1 MDQTKPLDEIR
12 IVDENLKGGFVQL
25 PRLVLRAKNLSVK
38 AKLIY
43 GMLLDYAW
51 HDDHVFPGQ
60 DRMADDLDVSL
71 DSVQRALQELKIC
84 HLIDYKRQGLNLPNI
99 YFILSLGDNPHLH
112 LERNGSRKLRF
123 PETAKTTRP
132 ETANSGSNNTKS
144 SIRKEEYLSDNQ
156 KGTRSNYKESNR
168 TASHDIR
175 PSFEAPSVVK
185 IQDEDRPARA
195 TTGME
200 SVGATLQRRFV
211 ADATEKV
218 PTDLS
223 QQGRQRRKPA
233 SLSDDEYESLI
244 MTVKDYA
251 RKNSSAEELK
261 SHITMACKIIIE
273 SQCSYSTFYS
283 ACIEAGRRTEERR
296 MKGRLEKPMA
306 YWFTCLKTELGLK
319 PPPGRLT
326 LSNGTPA

>member
-71 DSVQRALQELKIC
+71 DSVQRALQELKVC
-84 HLIDYKRQGLNLPNI
+84 QLIDYKRQGLNLPNI

-132 ETANSGSNNTKS
+132 ETANSGLNNTKS

-156 KGTRSNYKESNR
+156 KRTRSNYKESNQ
-168 TASHDIR
+168 TTSLDIR
-175 PSFEAPSVVK
+175 ASLEAPFAVEK
-185 IQDEDRPARA
+185 GAEDQSRQA

-200 SVGATLQRRFV
+200 SVGANLQRRF
-211 ADATEKV
+211 AAIATEKA
-218 PTDLS
+218 PSNLH
-223 QQGRQRRKPA
+223 QQGRQSRKPT
-233 SLSDDEYESLI
+233 SLSDNEYESLI

-261 SHITMACKIIIE
+261 SHITMACKIITE
-273 SQCSYSTFYS
+273 SKCSYGTFYS

-319 PPPGRLT
+319 PPPGNPT
-326 LSNGTPA
+326 LSN

>member
-71 DSVQRALQELKIC
+71 DSVQRALQELKVC
-84 HLIDYKRQGLNLPNI
+84 YLIDYKRQGLNLPNI

-112 LERNGSRKLRF
+112 SERNGSRKLRF

-132 ETANSGSNNTKS
+132 ETANSGSNYTKS

-156 KGTRSNYKESNR
+156 KRTRSNQKESTQ

-175 PSFEAPSVVK
+175 PSFEASLTVDNETESQSVRTPS
-185 IQDEDRPARA
+185 
-195 TTGME
+195 GME
-200 SVGATLQRRFV
+200 SVGEHLQRRFV
-211 ADATEKV
+211 TIATEKA
-218 PTDLS
+218 PSNLR
-223 QQGRQRRKPA
+223 QQGRLRRKPA

-261 SHITMACKIIIE
+261 SHITTACKILE
-273 SQCSYSTFYS
+273 QSQCSYGTFYS

-296 MKGRLEKPMA
+296 MKGNLGKPMA
-306 YWFTCLKTELGLK
+306 YWFTCLKTELGLL
-319 PPPGRLT
+319 PPPSTPT
-326 LSNGTPA
+326 LSN

>member
-1 MDQTKPLDEIR
+1 MDRTKPLDEIR

-71 DSVQRALQELKIC
+71 DSVQRALQELRGC
-84 HLIDYKRQGLNLPNI
+84 QLIDYKRQGLNLPNI
-99 YFILSLGDNPHLH
+99 YYILSLGDNPHLH
-112 LERNGSRKLRF
+112 SERNGSRKLRF

-132 ETANSGSNNTKS
+132 ETANSGFNNTKS
-144 SIRKEEYLSDNQ
+144 SIQKEKYLSDNQ
-156 KGTRSNYKESNR
+156 KGTPSKRKESDQTTSQRIN
-168 TASHDIR
+168 A
-175 PSFEAPSVVK
+175 SFEIPLSVK
-185 IQDEDRPARA
+185 HTTERQAART

-200 SVGATLQRRFV
+200 SIGQNLQQRF
-211 ADATEKV
+211 AAIATEKK
-218 PTDLS
+218 TSDLRR
-223 QQGRQRRKPA
+223 QGRPRRKPA
-233 SLSDDEYESLI
+233 SLSDDEYESLT

-261 SHITMACKIIIE
+261 SHITTACKIIE
-273 SQCSYSTFYS
+273 QSQCSYGTFYS

-296 MKGRLEKPMA
+296 MKGNLGKPMA
-306 YWFTCLKTELGLK
+306 YWFTCLKTELGLL
-319 PPPGRLT
+319 PPPSNPT
-326 LSNGTPA
+326 LSN

>member
-71 DSVQRALQELKIC
+71 DSVQRALQELKVC
-84 HLIDYKRQGLNLPNI
+84 YLIDYKRQGLNLPNI

-112 LERNGSRKLRF
+112 LERTGSRKLRF

-132 ETANSGSNNTKS
+132 ETAICGSNYTKS

-156 KGTRSNYKESNR
+156 KSTRSNYKGSNR
-168 TASHDIR
+168 TASDTIR
-175 PSFEAPSVVK
+175 LSVEASLIVDNEAENQSVS
-185 IQDEDRPARA
+185 A

-200 SVGATLQRRFV
+200 SVGENLQRRF
-211 ADATEKV
+211 AAIATEKV
-218 PTDLS
+218 ESNLH

-233 SLSDDEYESLI
+233 LLSDDEYESLI

-261 SHITMACKIIIE
+261 SHITTACKIITA
-273 SQCSYSTFYS
+273 SRCSYGTFYS

-319 PPPGRLT
+319 SLPGTLT
-326 LSNGTPA
+326 LSS

>member
-71 DSVQRALQELKIC
+71 DSVQRALQELRVC

-99 YFILSLGDNPHLH
+99 YFILSLGENPYLH
-112 LERNGSRKLRF
+112 SERNGSRKLRF

-132 ETANSGSNNTKS
+132 ETANSGSNYTKS
-144 SIRKEEYLSDNQ
+144 SIRKEEYLSDSQ
-156 KGTRSNYKESNR
+156 KRTRSHQKESTQTVSQRITPPFDASLSGENAADDAFVR
-168 TASHDIR
+168 T
-175 PSFEAPSVVK
+175 
-185 IQDEDRPARA
+185 

-200 SVGATLQRRFV
+200 SIGQNLQQRF
-211 ADATEKV
+211 AAIATEKA
-218 PTDLS
+218 PSDLR
-223 QQGRQRRKPA
+223 QQGRPRRKPV

-261 SHITMACKIIIE
+261 SHITTACKIIE
-273 SQCSYSTFYS
+273 QSQCSYGTFYS

-296 MKGRLEKPMA
+296 MKGNLGKPMA
-306 YWFTCLKTELGLK
+306 YWFTCLKTELGLL
-319 PPPGRLT
+319 PPPST
-326 LSNGTPA
+326 PILSS

>member
-60 DRMADDLDVSL
+60 DRMANDLDVSL
-71 DSVQRALQELKIC
+71 DSVQRALQELKVC

-132 ETANSGSNNTKS
+132 ETANSGSNYTKS

-156 KGTRSNYKESNR
+156 KSTRSNQKQSNR

-175 PSFEAPSVVK
+175 PSFEAPFPVDNEAENRS
-185 IQDEDRPARA
+185 IR
-195 TTGME
+195 TTPGME
-200 SVGATLQRRFV
+200 SVAENLQRRFL
-211 ADATEKV
+211 AIATEKAV
-218 PTDLS
+218 SNLH
-223 QQGRQRRKPA
+223 QQGRPRRKPA

-261 SHITMACKIIIE
+261 SHITMACKLIE
-273 SQCSYSTFYS
+273 QSRCSYGTFYS

-319 PPPGRLT
+319 PPPGTLT
-326 LSNGTPA
+326 LSN

>member
-71 DSVQRALQELKIC
+71 DSVQRALQELKMC
-84 HLIDYKRQGLNLPNI
+84 RLIDYKRQGLNLPNI

-132 ETANSGSNNTKS
+132 ETANSGLNNTKS

-156 KGTRSNYKESNR
+156 KSTRSDRKETTQ
-168 TASHDIR
+168 TASHNIR
-175 PSFEAPSVVK
+175 PSFEAPSLAEAK
-185 IQDEDRPARA
+185 ADDGSARA

-200 SVGATLQRRFV
+200 SVGASLQRRF
-211 ADATEKV
+211 AAIATENAAS
-218 PTDLS
+218 DLR

-244 MTVKDYA
+244 MTIKDYA

-261 SHITMACKIIIE
+261 SHITMACKIIE
-273 SQCSYSTFYS
+273 QSRCSYSTFYG

-306 YWFTCLKTELGLK
+306 YWFTCLKTELGLI
-319 PPPGRLT
+319 PPPGA
-326 LSNGTPA
+326 LSPAN

>member
-25 PRLVLRAKNLSVK
+25 PRLVLRAKHLSVK

-71 DSVQRALQELKIC
+71 DSVQRALQELRVC
-84 HLIDYKRQGLNLPNI
+84 QLIDYKRQGLNLPNI
-99 YFILSLGDNPHLH
+99 YFILSLGDNPHLL

-132 ETANSGSNNTKS
+132 ETANSGLKNTQR

-156 KGTRSNYKESNR
+156 KRIRSNKKVSDR

-175 PSFEAPSVVK
+175 PSLEASSTVEGK
-185 IQDEDRPARA
+185 AEERSTR
-195 TTGME
+195 TTAGME
-200 SVGATLQRRFV
+200 SVGATLQHRFTEI
-211 ADATEKV
+211 ATAK
-218 PTDLS
+218 TQSNLR
-223 QQGRQRRKPA
+223 QQGRQSRKPA
-233 SLSDDEYESLI
+233 SLNDDEYESLI

-261 SHITMACKIIIE
+261 SHITTACKIIE
-273 SQCSYSTFYS
+273 QSLCSYGTFYT

-306 YWFTCLKTELGLK
+306 YWFTCLKTELGLL
-319 PPPGRLT
+319 PPPGNAI
-326 LSNGTPA
+326 SAN

>member
-71 DSVQRALQELKIC
+71 DSVQRALQELRVC

-112 LERNGSRKLRF
+112 LERTGSRKLRF
-123 PETAKTTRP
+123 PETAKTTPP
-132 ETANSGSNNTKS
+132 ETANSGLKNTQG
-144 SIRKEEYLSDNQ
+144 SIQKEGYLSDDQ
-156 KGTRSNYKESNR
+156 KRTRSNQKESNR
-168 TASHDIR
+168 TGSRDIR
-175 PSFEAPSVVK
+175 AYQEASFDVKNEAENTSVR
-185 IQDEDRPARA
+185 ETR
-195 TTGME
+195 GME
-200 SVGATLQRRFV
+200 SVGANLQRRFAPIV
-211 ADATEKV
+211 TEKASSN
-218 PTDLS
+218 LH
-223 QQGRQRRKPA
+223 QQRRQSRKPA

-261 SHITMACKIIIE
+261 SHITTACKIITA
-273 SQCSYSTFYS
+273 SRCSYGTFYS

-306 YWFTCLKTELGLK
+306 YWFTCLKTELGLN
-319 PPPGRLT
+319 PPPGDLT
-326 LSNGTPA
+326 LST